1 MSKLRLYESKKL
13 HYGKYLYKLKI
24 ISPLAGIFR
33 TDLQKNKNGI
43 LSYAKERLDRYS
55 SNSHNGEQAIIK
67 KFKASITITSDELF
81 DAKNIYNALRNSSN
95 HLIRCEHNSLIIYTN
110 NKSTLTKLS
119 KKLKTDNVELWEP
132 DVNVIDFLQNNANI
146 IIVDKPP
153 RFPYKITFGR
163 KSPNLEFLNWVM
175 NNLNKVQ
182 VGPTLMEN
190 LSKKSSYIQ
199 GQYMYARD
207 ENIVFLLQIMIGDN
221 ISRIDKLVCK
231 ANIDK

>member
-55 SNSHNGEQAIIK
+55 SNSRNGEQAIIK

-110 NKSTLTKLS
+110 DKSTLTKLS

-146 IIVDKPP
+146 
-153 RFPYKITFGR
+153 
-163 KSPNLEFLNWVM
+163 NLLAFLIRLHLDESLLT
-175 NNLNKVQ
+175 LN
-182 VGPTLMEN
+182 
-190 LSKKSSYIQ
+190 
-199 GQYMYARD
+199 
-207 ENIVFLLQIMIGDN
+207 F
-221 ISRIDKLVCK
+221 
-231 ANIDK
+231 